1 MDINQTGAAPLYYF
15 IQEQLKNRIL
25 DGTYKP
31 GSRIPAEPELRDM
44 FNVSRITVRR
54 AVEEL
59 CKEGLLE
66 KKHGKGTYVRAG
78 KIKRKME
85 HLMSFSQACK
95 ISNMTASSMIIG
107 KSIVS
112 ASQIPGEETLDFET
126 YVYTQ
131 RIRLADGEPVMLENN
146 YYPSPKYDFLINE
159 DLSGSLYQL
168 LENQYHISVTSSSNS
183 YLDIVRADAAAA
195 ALLKVS
201 KGDPLFFL
209 HTEIFDS
216 EGQLIHIG
224 HQYINA
230 DRYRFYLNDN

>member
-1 MDINQTGAAPLYYF
+1 MDMNQTGAAPLYYF
-15 IQEQLKNRIL
+15 VQEQLKARIQ

-31 GSRIPAEPELRDM
+31 GSQIPAEPELRAM

-66 KKHGKGTYVRAG
+66 KKHGKGTFVRAG

-95 ISNMTASSMIIG
+95 ISGMTASSIVIG
-107 KSIVS
+107 KSIVH
-112 ASQIPGEETLDFET
+112 ASEISEEKDFGFQS
-126 YVYTQ
+126 YVFTQ
-131 RIRLADGEPVMLENN
+131 RIRLADGEPVMFENN
-146 YYPSPKYDFLINE
+146 YYPSPKYDFLIGE
-159 DLSGSLYQL
+159 DLSASLYQL
-168 LENQYHISVTSSSNS
+168 LESKYGIHVTSSTNS
-183 YLDIVRADAAAA
+183 YLDIVRADAASA

-209 HTEIFDS
+209 HTEIYDS
-216 EGQLIHIG
+216 EGELIHIG